1 MKLSMREALEQVRR
15 ADEWLAAANPEP
27 FPVPARGLEAVITGG
42 MLGIERSDWV
52 FPGLRERVGA
62 VLRDCPVERLIKGH
76 AGARPYRM
84 APVST
89 SPGARMLHACGM
101 AAAPGNEGAVL
112 CFIGQGSAA
121 TGSFHEAL
129 NLAALRKLPV
139 IFLCHSWNLEHP
151 EAPLPP
157 QVAGSLTA
165 KALSYGLPATTIDG
179 ELITEVLHAVSDARS
194 RSGPS
199 FIEARLT
206 PGGDPIDRAYSDLTE
221 TDPATGES
229 AIA

>member
-1 MKLSMREALEQVRR
+1 MTLSMRTALERVRQ
-15 ADEWLAAANPEP
+15 ADHWLAENN
-27 FPVPARGLEAVITGG
+27 PVPFHVTANGLEAVITGG

-62 VLRDCPVERLIKGH
+62 VLRDCPNERLVDGH
-76 AGARPYRM
+76 AGARPYRI

-89 SPGARMLHACGM
+89 SAGARLLHACGM
-101 AAAPGNEGAVL
+101 AATLDNDSAVL

-129 NLAALRKLPV
+129 NIAAQQKLRV
-139 IFLCHSWNLEHP
+139 IFLCHTWNLEHP
-151 EAPLPP
+151 ESPLPP
-157 QVAGSLTA
+157 QLSGSLSA
-165 KALSYGLPATTIDG
+165 KGLAYGLQTNTIDG
-179 ELITEVLHAVSDARS
+179 GLITEVLHAVSDARS
-194 RSGPS
+194 RPGPS
-199 FIEARLT
+199 LIEARIT
-206 PGGDPIDRAYSDLTE
+206 PGEDPIERAYSELTE

>member
-1 MKLSMREALEQVRR
+1 MREALEQVRR
-15 ADEWLAAANPEP
+15 ADNWLAEADPIP
-27 FPVPARGLEAVITGG
+27 FPLPARGLEAIITGG
-42 MLGIERSDWV
+42 MLGIERTDWV

-62 VLRDCPVERLIKGH
+62 VLRGCPQERLVDGH
-76 AGARPYRM
+76 AGAKPYRI

-101 AAAPGNEGAVL
+101 AASPNNEGSVL

-129 NLAALRKLPV
+129 NLASQKRLPV
-139 IFLCHSWNLEHP
+139 IFLCHAWNLEHP
-151 EAPLPP
+151 DAPLPP

-165 KALSYGLPATTIDG
+165 KALAYGLHANTIDG
-179 ELITEVLHAVSDARS
+179 GLITAVLHAVSDARS
-194 RSGPS
+194 RPGPS
-199 FIEARLT
+199 LIEARIT
-206 PGGDPIDRAYSDLTE
+206 PGDDPIERAYSELTE
-221 TDPATGES
+221 SDPATGET